1 MYLKKHNL
9 RNPNINLK
17 ILNMKGHLKGL
28 KETNK
33 ILLASTMSSVLEK
46 KINIIII
53 KEEVISSNTIIE
65 VEVIIINVAATISET
80 TIEIMGGM
88 DNTTNHSRIL
98 IRVNLNSIT
107 KQES

>member
-1 MYLKKHNL
+1 
-9 RNPNINLK
+9 
-17 ILNMKGHLKGL
+17 MKGHLKGL